1 MEYENIKTSSIVSN
15 AKTALRGKF
24 MALCA
29 LGEMWSGRRE
39 GSAVNSSCCSCRGP
53 TFCSQ
58 LACGDAHNHIT
69 PAPENLT
76 NLLVPA
82 DPCSHMLT
90 PTHRHVIQ
98 NEIQSFKK
106 RKMQNLQFKKVGK
119 WKQHSSSRIAGWA
132 VIQAAIKG
140 PRQDGRSVS
149 KAKLWNS
156 HGNNFTNLWQANKKI
171 QGINIGNYK

>member
-24 MALCA
+24 TALCA

-82 DPCSHMLT
+82 DPCPHMLT
-90 PTHRHVIQ
+90 PIHRLYFKTKYNLLKKKNAESSVQKSGEAETAQLRQ
-98 NEIQSFKK
+98 NSG
-106 RKMQNLQFKKVGK
+106 VSGDT
-119 WKQHSSSRIAGWA
+119 SSH
-132 VIQAAIKG
+132 QG

-149 KAKLWNS
+149 KAKTLKLTWE
-156 HGNNFTNLWQANKKI
+156 
-171 QGINIGNYK
+171 